1 MSQKQYL
8 WFVYSTGTTAAIA
21 AIGAT
26 ATATIQVAADAPFQ
40 MQQITLTVLQASLV
54 VTNFGGTVNIEIQ
67 QQGRQISN
75 LAIPTNAIL
84 LNGTVPYE
92 LKPYRLVPANS
103 SILVT
108 FTSPVATST
117 QFNLCFHGN
126 KVLG

>member
-1 MSQKQYL
+1 MAKQYL
-8 WFVYSTGTTAAIA
+8 WFVYGSGNSAAMA
-21 AIGAT
+21 GVGAT
-26 ATATIQVAADAPFQ
+26 ATVTIQIAADAPFQ

-54 VTNFGGTVNIEIQ
+54 VTNWGGTVNIEIQ

-75 LAIPTNAIL
+75 LAIPANAIL

-117 QFNLCFHGN
+117 TCAICFHGN
-126 KVLG
+126 KVIG

>member
-1 MSQKQYL
+1 MA
-8 WFVYSTGTTAAIA
+8 G
-21 AIGAT
+21 IGNT
-26 ATATIQVAADAPFQ
+26 ATVTIQIAADAPFQ
-40 MQQITLTVLQASLV
+40 MQQITLTVLQANLV
-54 VTNFGGTVNIEIQ
+54 VTNWGGTVNIEIQ

-75 LAIPTNAIL
+75 LAIPANAIL

-117 QFNLCFHGN
+117 VCNICFHGN
-126 KVLG
+126 KVIG

>member
-1 MSQKQYL
+1 MAQKNYL
-8 WFVYSTGTTAAIA
+8 WFVYASAQSAAMA
-21 AIGAT
+21 AAGAT
-26 ATATIQVAADAPFQ
+26 ATVTIQVAADAPFQ

-54 VTNFGGTVNIEIQ
+54 VVNWGGTVNIEIQ

-75 LAIPTNAIL
+75 LAIPAHALL
-84 LNGTVPYE
+84 LNGSVPYE

-108 FTSPVATST
+108 FTSPVVTST
-117 QFNLCFHGN
+117 TCQICFHGN